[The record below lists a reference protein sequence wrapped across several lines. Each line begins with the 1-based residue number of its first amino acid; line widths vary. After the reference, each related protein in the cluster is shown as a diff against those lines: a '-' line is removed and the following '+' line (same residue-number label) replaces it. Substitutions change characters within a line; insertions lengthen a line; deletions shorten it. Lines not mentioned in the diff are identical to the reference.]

1 MALSPQPF
9 KQKAKILIVDDHPM
23 MREGIALRISKQDDM
38 EVCGEAASVPEAL
51 TAIAA
56 DRPQLMIVDIAL
68 TASHGLE
75 LIQEV
80 ARRYPTIR
88 VLVVSGYE
96 ESLYGERCL
105 RAGARGYLN
114 KRDCHDR
121 ILPAIRAVLQGQHY
135 VSETLTQTLLKQA
148 VGTAAHASSDPIDRL
163 SNREL
168 QVFRLI
174 GEGWTTTAIAES
186 LHLSV
191 HTIDSH
197 RDNIKRK
204 LGAKSG
210 VELQRQAVQ
219 WAMKNR

>member
-1 MALSPQPF
+1 MAQTAGSF
-9 KQKAKILIVDDHPM
+9 RRKARILIVDDHPM

-38 EVCGEAASVPEAL
+38 EVSGEASSVTEAL
-51 TAIAA
+51 TCIAA
-56 DRPQLMIVDIAL
+56 HRPDLMIVDIAL
-68 TASHGLE
+68 ADSYGLE
-75 LIQEV
+75 LVQEV
-80 ARRYPTIR
+80 TRRYPTVR
-88 VLVVSGYE
+88 SLVVSGYE

-105 RAGARGYLN
+105 RAGARGYVN
-114 KRDCHDR
+114 KRDCHEK

-135 VSETLTQTLLKQA
+135 LSETLTQTLLQQA
-148 VGTAAHASSDPIDRL
+148 VGGARAANGDPVDRL

-174 GEGWTTTAIAES
+174 GEGWSTTAIAER

-210 VELQRQAVQ
+210 AELQRQALQ
-219 WAMKNR
+219 WVMEDR